1 MDGAARVLAWFTEA
15 LARHQPEDA
24 LSFSESQARFIAV
37 LTGLIAVERGG
48 GMLFGMILSG
58 EHTDALVR
66 AALPALTASVDA
78 HRASFERRFGARG
91 RKEVARIAADLRYE
105 PLIERR
111 ALRAD
116 PAVEEALAQLID
128 TCIDPDRAAP
138 WAGAPDPVLADGRI
152 SPTLRGALT
161 RARAAPAAKRVR
173 SSVAVKPIAGDRP
186 REVAELEA
194 KREPLHPQIEALYA
208 AIDGLALLDPDPLP
222 SRVPWPAAFPGTGIL
237 LVAPLAWSSVLRK
250 TSRGAEGTSEL
261 VTIARLPD
269 HMLPRGRETDRGHDV
284 EYTVSFFLAYRT
296 GTAEIYLTDDRYG
309 VPPLQLAE
317 DLVSFLRALR
327 GAAAPVENVLD
338 ELARELGG
346 GSPGARGPR

>member
-1 MDGAARVLAWFTEA
+1 MDGAGRVLAWFTEA
-15 LARHQPEDA
+15 LARHQPGDA
-24 LSFSESQARFIAV
+24 LSFTEAQARFIAV

-58 EHTDALVR
+58 EHTEALVR
-66 AALPALTASVDA
+66 AALPALKASVDA

-91 RKEVARIAADLRYE
+91 RKEVARIAAELQYE

-116 PAVEEALAQLID
+116 PAVEGALAQLID
-128 TCIDPDRAAP
+128 ACLDPDRPAP

-152 SPTLRGALT
+152 SPTLRGALA
-161 RARAAPAAKRVR
+161 RARAASAGQRAGA
-173 SSVAVKPIAGDRP
+173 SVAVKPIAGDRP

-194 KREPLHPQIEALYA
+194 KRGPLHPKIEALYA

-222 SRVPWPAAFPGTGIL
+222 SRVPWPAAFPETGVL

-269 HMLPRGRETDRGHDV
+269 HMLPRERERDRGHDV
-284 EYTVSFFLAYRT
+284 ETTVSFFLAYRM

-309 VPPLQLAE
+309 VPPRLLAD
-317 DLVSFLRALR
+317 DLVSFLRALG
-327 GAAAPVENVLD
+327 GAAAPMEDIFN

-346 GSPGARGPR
+346 GSPGARGAR